1 MFMVMA
7 LISAISFGSDATDQ
21 KIYYEQHQ
29 MMIERA
35 LADPSYRAQAIVNDT
50 DYDYDYDKYYY
61 SYSVF
66 VPGNPDRIV
75 LKQETFAMYDK
86 NEIANI
92 TPGQIVDVAINST
105 NVQTATN
112 SINMDY
118 ANVSLKEEPGYTKP
132 ARSRNISIAIIVAI
146 IAGEAALI
154 VSMTKKIKKFKQ
166 EQENNKNNI
175 NTTNQTNEKY
185 CVYCGSKLIGDTSKC
200 SVCGANQTKN

>member
-1 MFMVMA
+1 MA
-7 LISAISFGSDATDQ
+7 LIVAIMFATTFASDAADQ
-21 KIYYEQHQ
+21 KVYYEQHQ

-35 LADPSYRAQAIVNDT
+35 LSDPRYRAQAIVNDT

-86 NEIANI
+86 DEIANI
-92 TPGQIVDVAINST
+92 TPGQIVEVAINST
-105 NVQTATN
+105 NIETATN

-132 ARSRNISIAIIVAI
+132 ARSRNISIAVIIGIVAI
-146 IAGEAALI
+146 EAALI
-154 VSMTKKIKKFKQ
+154 IAMVKRIKKFKL
-166 EQENNKNNI
+166 EEEAKKDT
-175 NTTNQTNEKY
+175 NTSTQSVDKY
-185 CVYCGSKLIGDTSKC
+185 CAYCGSKLIGDTSKC
-200 SVCGANQTKN
+200 SVCGANQVKN